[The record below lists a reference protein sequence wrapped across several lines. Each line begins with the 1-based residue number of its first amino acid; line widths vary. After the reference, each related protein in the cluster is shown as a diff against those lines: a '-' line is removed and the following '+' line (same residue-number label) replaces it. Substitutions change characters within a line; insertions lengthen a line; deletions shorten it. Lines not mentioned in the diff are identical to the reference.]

1 MPRYCLFGDTV
12 NTASRM
18 ESSGLPMKIHCS
30 HPTYESLHEIG
41 GFSFVPRGE
50 IDIKGKGKMVTYWL
64 KGRDDMDEFNDSMV
78 CKFVPKKKR
87 TGTLLTDSSST
98 LISKS
103 QSSTTDVNPMEDL
116 IVWRRQCVCL
126 SDHSSLSP
134 LTFYVVDASL
144 SPNTSFV
151 LKIPIGWFL
160 NSFWLS
166 LTCLLLHK

>member
-1 MPRYCLFGDTV
+1 
-12 NTASRM
+12 
-18 ESSGLPMKIHCS
+18 
-30 HPTYESLHEIG
+30 
-41 GFSFVPRGE
+41 
-50 IDIKGKGKMVTYWL
+50 MVTYWL

-103 QSSTTDVNPMEDL
+103 HSSTTDVNPMEDL

-126 SDHSSLSP
+126 SDNLSLSA
-134 LTFYVVDASL
+134 LTFYLIDTSL

-151 LKIPIGWFL
+151 FKIPTGCFFFNFFL
-160 NSFWLS
+160 TVADLFASS
-166 LTCLLLHK
+166 

>member
-1 MPRYCLFGDTV
+1 
-12 NTASRM
+12 
-18 ESSGLPMKIHCS
+18 
-30 HPTYESLHEIG
+30 
-41 GFSFVPRGE
+41 
-50 IDIKGKGKMVTYWL
+50 MVTYWL

-126 SDHSSLSP
+126 SDHLSLSA
-134 LTFYVVDASL
+134 LTFYVIDASL

-151 LKIPIGWFL
+151 FK
-160 NSFWLS
+160 NYYWLIF
-166 LTCLLLHK
+166 